1 MVELEYIKN
10 EYTITADKII
20 RQRFVK
26 HMKKIGIG
34 VLVIVVISLI
44 VGLGIK
50 FQRSSAIGIIGGAD
64 GPTSVIVGEVQ
75 EKNERET
82 VAQVFSVEHEPQ
94 VNNWGVTL
102 TAKNA
107 SPIGMTIVCTQSG
120 YDVKGELFTGSSF
133 SLSRLVDGEWKDV
146 EYLPQE
152 HEVAWTSEAWII
164 PLEGTVEWE
173 TNWEWLYGE
182 LPQGRYRLG
191 KGIMNLTEPG
201 NFETCMQFV
210 EFEVGN

>member
-1 MVELEYIKN
+1 MHESLGKPDDSSENIKKWKRQNVVELEYIKN

-34 VLVIVVISLI
+34 VLGIVVISLI

-50 FQRSSAIGIIGGAD
+50 FKRSSAIGIIGGAD

-82 VAQVFSVEHEPQ
+82 VAQVFSEEHEPQ

-107 SPIGMTIVCTQSG
+107 SPIGMTIVCTQSD
-120 YDVKGELFTGSSF
+120 YDVKGASCI
-133 SLSRLVDGEWKDV
+133 V
-146 EYLPQE
+146 
-152 HEVAWTSEAWII
+152 
-164 PLEGTVEWE
+164 
-173 TNWEWLYGE
+173 
-182 LPQGRYRLG
+182 
-191 KGIMNLTEPG
+191 
-201 NFETCMQFV
+201 
-210 EFEVGN
+210 

>member
-1 MVELEYIKN
+1 
-10 EYTITADKII
+10 
-20 RQRFVK
+20 
-26 HMKKIGIG
+26 MKKIGIG
-34 VLVIVVISLI
+34 VIATIIIILIISL
-44 VGLGIK
+44 VMK
-50 FQRSSAIGIIGGAD
+50 FRHSASIGIIGGAD
-64 GPTSVIVGEVQ
+64 GPTSVIVGEIK

-82 VAQVFSVEHEPQ
+82 VAQVFSVEHETQ

-107 SPIGMTIVCTQSG
+107 SPIGMTIVCTQSD
-120 YDVKGELFTGSSF
+120 YEVKGELFTGSSF
-133 SLSRLVDGEWKDV
+133 SLSRLVDGEWKAV

-201 NFETCMQFV
+201 KFETCMQFV